1 MQALALAKGWKRL
14 SRKKVFEAR
23 DDRTVYMELF
33 QDRVR
38 TPNGRTLRYTHYS
51 SSDVVVVVP
60 FLDAERVIMIK
71 QYRYPL
77 DKVMLEF
84 PAGHVEKGEGRLAT
98 ARRELKEE
106 TGYTARRIEHVYDY
120 HPSVSKSRQTV
131 HVFRAT
137 GLADG
142 TTNHDST
149 EDISVKVVK
158 LRDLE
163 RMIAGQKVENAGT
176 LVAYLLC
183 CTGMKINHRRR

>member
-1 MQALALAKGWKRL
+1 LAKGWKRL
-14 SRKKVFEAR
+14 SRKKVFEAK
-23 DDRTVYMELF
+23 DGMTVYMELF

-38 TPNGRTLRYTHYS
+38 TPKGRTLRYTHYS

-60 FLDAERVIMIK
+60 FLDSTHLVMID

-77 DKVMLEF
+77 DKMMLEF
-84 PAGHVEKGEGRLAT
+84 PAGHVEKSESPLDT

-131 HVFRAT
+131 HVFKAT

-142 TTNHDST
+142 VTDHDST
-149 EDISVKVVK
+149 EDISVKVVRV
-158 LRDLE
+158 RDLE
-163 RMIAGQKVENAGT
+163 RMIARRKVENAGT

-183 CTGMKINHRRR
+183 CTGMKINRKRR

>member
-1 MQALALAKGWKRL
+1 MAKGWKRL
-14 SRKKVFEAR
+14 SRKKVFEAS
-23 DDRTVYMELF
+23 DGNTVYMELF
-33 QDRVR
+33 QDKVR
-38 TPNGRTLRYTHYS
+38 TPKGRTLRYTHYR

-60 FLDAERVIMIK
+60 FLDARRVVMIK

-84 PAGHVEKGEGRLAT
+84 PAGHVERKESPLAT
-98 ARRELKEE
+98 ARRELREE
-106 TGYTARRIEHVYDY
+106 TGFRARRIEHVYDY
-120 HPSVSKSRQTV
+120 HPTVSKSRQTV

-142 TTNHDST
+142 VTDHDST
-149 EDISVKVVK
+149 EEISVEIVKVG
-158 LRDLE
+158 DLE
-163 RMIAGQKVENAGT
+163 KMIAEKKVENAGT

>member
-1 MQALALAKGWKRL
+1 
-14 SRKKVFEAR
+14 VFEAR
-23 DDRTVYMELF
+23 DGRTVYMELF

-38 TPNGRTLRYTHYS
+38 TPKGMTLRYTHYS

-60 FLDAERVIMIK
+60 FLDPGRVVMIK

-84 PAGHVEKGEGRLAT
+84 PAGHVEKGESQLAT
-98 ARRELKEE
+98 VRRELREE
-106 TGYTARRIEHVYDY
+106 TGYTARRIEHIYDY

-137 GLADG
+137 GLEDG
-142 TTNHDST
+142 VTDHDST

-158 LRDLE
+158 IRDLE
-163 RMIAGQKVENAGT
+163 RMIAERKVENAGT

-183 CTGMKINHRRR
+183 CTGMKINRRRR